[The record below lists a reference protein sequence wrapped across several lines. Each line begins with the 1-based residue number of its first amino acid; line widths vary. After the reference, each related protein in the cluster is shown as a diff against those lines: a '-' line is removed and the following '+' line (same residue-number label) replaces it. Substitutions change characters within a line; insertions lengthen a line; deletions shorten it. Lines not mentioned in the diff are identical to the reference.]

1 MRPISARHAGLPSC
15 ETCRL
20 LSRPATAW
28 GSRYPRCHVHIA
40 IRRPANLARCG
51 LFLLLT
57 YVLYVTA
64 NLLPVMYT
72 ELLFRA
78 QADTMLRGTML
89 LWATGAWPLAIIVFA
104 TSVIVPLA
112 KLLVL
117 TFLMLSVQLRSCFA
131 PVVRVCMY
139 RAVRFFGRWSMLDI
153 FVATVLAAAVQVQS
167 IASMRTGPG
176 ALAFAAVLIFT
187 MFAAQAF
194 DQRLIWDALE
204 ERHG

>member
-1 MRPISARHAGLPSC
+1 MRPMSARHAGLLNC

-28 GSRYPRCHVHIA
+28 GSRCPRCHARIA
-40 IRRPANLARCG
+40 TRRPASLARCG
-51 LFLLLT
+51 IFLLLA
-57 YVLYVTA
+57 YALYVPA

-72 ELLFRA
+72 ELFFRA
-78 QADTMLRGTML
+78 QADTILSGTML

-104 TSVIVPLA
+104 ASIVVPLA

-117 TFLMLSVQLRSCFA
+117 TFLMLSVQLRSRFA
-131 PVVRVCMY
+131 PVARVRMY
-139 RAVRFFGRWSMLDI
+139 RSVRFVGRWSMLDI

-167 IASMRTGPG
+167 IASIRPGPG
-176 ALAFAAVLIFT
+176 ALAFAAVVIFT

-194 DQRLIWDALE
+194 DPRLIWDAME